1 MGLILLVHILAGALG
16 LLFGY
21 VALSAAKG
29 GTVHRKSGRLFVYAM
44 LTMSIGGIAIAA
56 GQVVAPALNIPAGL
70 LTFYL
75 VVTGLATV
83 RPPAAGSRL
92 LNIAAMLLALIVGLT
107 SLTFG
112 FEALSNGGMR
122 KGMPAFPFLMFGTV
136 GLLAGA
142 GDFRMMRSGALRG
155 APRLV
160 RHLWRMCFAL
170 LIAAMSFFLGQADEF
185 PQALRIPALLALPIV
200 VVAVTMLY
208 WLWRVR
214 IRRSLRGIV
223 GVSARQ
229 ATAIAA
235 LDGASGASR

>member
-235 LDGASGASR
+235 LDGASGACR